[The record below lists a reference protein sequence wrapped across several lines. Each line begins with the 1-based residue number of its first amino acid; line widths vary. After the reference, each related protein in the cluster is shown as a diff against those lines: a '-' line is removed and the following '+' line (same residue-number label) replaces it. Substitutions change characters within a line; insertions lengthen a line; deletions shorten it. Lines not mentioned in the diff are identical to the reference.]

1 MYQKPTQDSQAKN
14 QAMKKRG
21 KKKLRLT
28 PDRKKSIAN
37 KLHTDLAKTMDV
49 LTQAKTE
56 ATSSLKDV
64 VIQENPV
71 LQLEGNA
78 KPTTFVEQSL
88 GARVIMKR
96 SLS

>member
-1 MYQKPTQDSQAKN
+1 
-14 QAMKKRG
+14 
-21 KKKLRLT
+21 
-28 PDRKKSIAN
+28 
-37 KLHTDLAKTMDV
+37 MDV